1 MIELD
6 IHARLGDFDLSAT
19 LATPADGTLALFGRS
34 GSGKTSIVRAI
45 AGLLRP
51 ARGRIAIAG
60 TVFFDAA
67 KGIDVPAEKRRLG
80 YVFQDSRL
88 FPHLSVARNLRY
100 GFERAPAGE
109 RRIGFDAVV
118 ALLGLEAL
126 LARKPAT
133 LSGGERQRVAMGR
146 ALLAAPRALLMDEP
160 LASLDSARKAEVLPY
175 LERLRAQT
183 GLPIVYVSHAHDEV
197 LRLADRIALI
207 DGGRVRAC
215 GAVAEIAA
223 RLDLGPL
230 AGRFEAGSVLET
242 AVERHMPDLALTR
255 LSFDGGALEVPA
267 IDAEPGTKVRVQ
279 IRARDVI
286 LATTRP
292 QGLSARNL
300 LAGRIVALKIE
311 DGAFAEAALE
321 IGTAGLRARMTR
333 ASAAELGLREGM
345 PIFAIVKSVAIGRRD
360 AQPRG

>member
-6 IHARLGDFDLSAT
+6 IQARLGGFALDAKLSA
-19 LATPADGTLALFGRS
+19 PADGTLALFGRS

-51 ARGRIAIAG
+51 AQGRVAIAG
-60 TVFFDAA
+60 AVFFDSA
-67 KGIDVPAEKRRLG
+67 KGIDVPPEKRRLG

-100 GFERAPAGE
+100 GMDRAPPGA
-109 RRIGFDAVV
+109 RRIGFDGVV

-126 LARKPAT
+126 LARKPGT
-133 LSGGERQRVAMGR
+133 LSGGERQRAAVGR
-146 ALLAAPRALLMDEP
+146 ALLAQPAALLMDEP

-183 GLPIVYVSHAHDEV
+183 RLPIVYVSHVHDEV

-207 DGGRVRAC
+207 DEGRVRAC

-230 AGRFEAGSVLET
+230 AGRFEAG
-242 AVERHMPDLALTR
+242 AVIEARVAAHLPAVALTR
-255 LSFDGGALEVPA
+255 LEFDGGVLEVPA
-267 IDAEPGTKVRVQ
+267 LDAAPGTRVRVQ
-279 IRARDVI
+279 IRARDVMV
-286 LATTRP
+286 ATRRP
-292 QGLSARNL
+292 EGLSARNVI
-300 LAGRIVALKIE
+300 GVRIAALKIE
-311 DGAFAEAALE
+311 DGAFAEAALA
-321 IGTAGLRARMTR
+321 AGSAVLRARLTR
-333 ASAAELGLREGM
+333 ASVAELGLREGM
-345 PIFAIVKSVAIGRRD
+345 TAFAVIKSVAIGRRD
-360 AQPRG
+360 AAALA

>member
-6 IHARLGDFDLSAT
+6 IQARLGDFALDAR

-51 ARGRIAIAG
+51 ARGRVALAG
-60 TVFFDAA
+60 DTLFDSA

-133 LSGGERQRVAMGR
+133 LSGGERQRVAIGR

-160 LASLDSARKAEVLPY
+160 LASLDAARKAEVLPY
-175 LERLRAQT
+175 LERMRAGT

-207 DGGRVRAC
+207 DDGAVRAC
-215 GAVAEIAA
+215 GPVAEIAA
-223 RLDLGPL
+223 RLDLGPV
-230 AGRFEAGSVLET
+230 AGRFEAG
-242 AVERHMPDLALTR
+242 AVIDTKVAAYLPELALTR
-255 LSFDGGALEVPA
+255 LEFDGGVLEVPA
-267 IDAEPGTKVRVQ
+267 LDAPPGTKVRVQ
-279 IRARDVI
+279 VRARDVM
-286 LATTRP
+286 LATIRP
-292 QGLSARNL
+292 QGLSARNVIE
-300 LAGRIVALKIE
+300 ARIAALKIE
-311 DGAFAEAALE
+311 DGAFAEAALAA
-321 IGTAGLRARMTR
+321 GTATLRARMTR
-333 ASAAELGLREGM
+333 ASVAELGLREGQTV
-345 PIFAIVKSVAIGRRD
+345 FAVIKSVAIGRRD
-360 AQPRG
+360 AQPRQ